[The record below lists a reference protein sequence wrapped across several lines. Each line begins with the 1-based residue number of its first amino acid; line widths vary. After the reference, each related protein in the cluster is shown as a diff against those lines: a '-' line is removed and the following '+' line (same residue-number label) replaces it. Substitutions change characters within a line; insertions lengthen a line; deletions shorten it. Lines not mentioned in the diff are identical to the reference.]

1 MLKVPRFTGARNY
14 DPSMST
20 NANDLQQCLTLLKA
34 SDDTSK
40 FVALTIIP
48 AILSR
53 DPSLAPV
60 CWAAL
65 THSFIDRLLRT
76 KSRTTADEQ
85 NAVNDL
91 HELAVMIL
99 HSFATYQGLAEDGHM
114 LAHLPT
120 ILKTLR
126 FSNPTTTKLTFE
138 LLQRISSTRTGA
150 SSLAKAEYINVLVR
164 VVTDHTE
171 YTSLV
176 LPILQLVLPDAASS
190 RFTSTSTSVIDNVLA
205 TLATDFKSRAEDV
218 QLCLLD
224 FFCNILT
231 ALPSTLWMSD
241 ESLSWQR
248 ELILGLRQ
256 LTLNKQG
263 TKVRGQVS
271 QILAAVMNVHGFA
284 SVFHLPPSTAPAA
297 SEQQSSTVFDTK
309 FAMLVVNL
317 AAVDIRATLT
327 DLMKELAS
335 PEYQFTATRLAA
347 DYDILV
353 AVISYLITTPDEVG
367 VGCSSFEPSDLLKLQ
382 KAITD
387 AFSETM
393 DFLRERWDAA
403 RVGALGLRGDD
414 DGALPALGWDI
425 SSEGGIAR
433 DVMIVSAVRALSLWL
448 QEDEGLRQTAGGI
461 VDVFLGLFKEGASV
475 GIDYRGWV
483 MSALQW
489 VVCETNGREVFLN
502 EGGWAL
508 LSADLRK
515 QAASGSSA
523 ASSDDADLQVGIL
536 EARVLLNVLE
546 NVDSVRKSWLDI
558 AQTTGRYFNAATL
571 SGSGVACQFWAEL
584 TSLSCAL
591 LAKAPTEDVNGSL
604 RRKLVVNGEA
614 LTEIGV
620 HVDYLPDLKLS

>member
-1 MLKVPRFTGARNY
+1 MST
-14 DPSMST
+14 ST
-20 NANDLQQCLTLLKA
+20 NAKDLQQCLTLLKA

-65 THSFIDRLLRT
+65 SHSFIDRLLRT
-76 KSRTTADEQ
+76 KSRTDEQ
-85 NAVNDL
+85 NSANDL

-99 HSFATYQGLAEDGHM
+99 HSFATYPGLAEDGHM
-114 LAHLPT
+114 LAQVPT
-120 ILKTLR
+120 IFKTLR
-126 FSNPTTTKLTFE
+126 ISNPTTTKLTFE
-138 LLQRISSTRTGA
+138 LLQRISSTRSGA
-150 SSLAKAEYINVLVR
+150 SSLAEAEYINVLAQ

-176 LPILQLVLPDAASS
+176 LPILQLVFAKAESPT
-190 RFTSTSTSVIDNVLA
+190 FTSTSVIDNVLV
-205 TLATDFKSRAEDV
+205 TLATDFRSRAEDV

-224 FFCNILT
+224 FFYNILT
-231 ALPSTLWMSD
+231 ALPSTLWISD

-271 QILAAVMNVHGFA
+271 QILAAVMNIRGFG
-284 SVFHLPPSTAPAA
+284 SVFQLPPSTAAT
-297 SEQQSSTVFDTK
+297 EQQSTVFDTK

-327 DLMKELAS
+327 DLMKDLAS
-335 PEYQFTATRLAA
+335 PEYQLTATRLAA

-353 AVISYLITTPDEVG
+353 AVISYLVTPDEVG
-367 VGCSSFEPSDLLKLQ
+367 CLFEPSDLLKLQ

-403 RVGALGLRGDD
+403 RVGAMGLRGDD
-414 DGALPALGWDI
+414 AEGLPALGWDT

-448 QEDEGLRQTAGGI
+448 QEDEGLRHTAGGI

-475 GIDYRGWV
+475 GVDYRGWV
-483 MSALQW
+483 TSALQW
-489 VVCETNGREVFLN
+489 VVCERNGREVFLN

-508 LSADLRK
+508 VSADLKKLASRS
-515 QAASGSSA
+515 SGSS
-523 ASSDDADLQVGIL
+523 DTDLQIGIL

-546 NVDSVRKSWLDI
+546 NVDSVRKPWLDI
-558 AQTTGRYFNAATL
+558 AQTAGRYSNTAAN
-571 SGSGVACQFWAEL
+571 GVACQFWAEI

-604 RRKLVVNGEA
+604 RRKLMANGEA
-614 LTEIGV
+614 LQEMGV
-620 HVDYLPDLKLS
+620 QVDYLADLKLS